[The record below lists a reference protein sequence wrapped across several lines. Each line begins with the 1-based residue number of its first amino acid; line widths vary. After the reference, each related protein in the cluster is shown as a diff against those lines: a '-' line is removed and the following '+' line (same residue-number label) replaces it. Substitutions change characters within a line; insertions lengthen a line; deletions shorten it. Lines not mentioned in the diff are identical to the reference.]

1 MRLGPSAVFLNTVKN
16 PDHSAFLA
24 SSRLLQFFGDKF
36 GNFHR
41 LFTELKIKSSR
52 SRLNALLL
60 RLGNS
65 ALKKLSLGTS
75 ALSVF
80 GRNLGGTELVV
91 TVAG

>member
-1 MRLGPSAVFLNTVKN
+1 MSLDPSAVLLNTVKN

-36 GNFHR
+36 LKRHH
-41 LFTELKIKSSR
+41 LFTELMVKSRR
-52 SRLNALLL
+52 SRLNTLLL

-80 GRNLGGTELVV
+80 GRDLGGGDLVV
-91 TVAG
+91 TVAE